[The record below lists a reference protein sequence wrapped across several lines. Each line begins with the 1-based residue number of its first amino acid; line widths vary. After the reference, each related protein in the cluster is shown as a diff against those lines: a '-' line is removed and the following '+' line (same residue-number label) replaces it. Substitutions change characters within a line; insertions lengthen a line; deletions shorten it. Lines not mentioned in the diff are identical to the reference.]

1 MKSKLLNFPKSFL
14 KPRLGQPWALLAL
27 PRGQAGSLLGRQLFR
42 IGLILLVFGVGLVA
56 MTGWLLNQAGDRIQD
71 EFLRRQAAELV
82 NGMQDIPGGP
92 LQMRLP
98 NETLN
103 AYAQR
108 RDGYT
113 FMVENADGLITLES
127 APMARAYL
135 APAMGMMAQKPT
147 LLNTMSRDGSAEA
160 MYILTMPVHTPRG
173 VYYLTVGQNRTIDD
187 ALLATATTETF
198 NRLVLWSAPFLLL
211 ALMVVW
217 SVLQGSLAPL
227 YRLSGKVR
235 ALDVLGGETLALENV
250 PRELRPLVES
260 FNLLLNQLTRTLEA
274 QKGLT
279 ADTAHQLK
287 TPLAVLQARLEQI
300 DPFKGK
306 ELLLKDVQRM
316 SRLVRQLLHYAV
328 LSQQTA
334 NLHPTDL
341 NATVRTVV
349 ASLVPLA
356 RKADI
361 SLAYDGPEAP
371 LVVQLDGGLLTEAI
385 SNLIDNA
392 IRHSPAKG
400 TVDIALTPRGEYLDI
415 DVKDRGPGIPP
426 TEQAL
431 VFTRFWQG
439 PDVPHEGHHGGAG
452 LGLALVAEVMRQ
464 HNGQASVQS
473 REGGGSVFRLTL
485 KA

>member
-1 MKSKLLNFPKSFL
+1 
-14 KPRLGQPWALLAL
+14 
-27 PRGQAGSLLGRQLFR
+27 
-42 IGLILLVFGVGLVA
+42 
-56 MTGWLLNQAGDRIQD
+56 
-71 EFLRRQAAELV
+71 
-82 NGMQDIPGGP
+82 
-92 LQMRLP
+92 MRLA

-108 RDGYT
+108 REGYT
-113 FMVENADGLITLES
+113 FMVENDSGRITLES
-127 APMARAYL
+127 VPMARAYL
-135 APAMGMMAQKPT
+135 APALGLKPNRPQ
-147 LLNTMSRDGSAEA
+147 LLDTVSRDGRDEA
-160 MYILTMPVHTPRG
+160 MYILTLPVHTPRG

-187 ALLATATTETF
+187 ALLDTATSETF
-198 NRLVLWSAPFLLL
+198 RSLLRWSVPLLL
-211 ALMVVW
+211 VALLVAW
-217 SVLQGSLAPL
+217 LSLRGSLNPL

-235 ALDVLGGETLALENV
+235 ELDALSGETLALENV
-250 PRELRPLVES
+250 PREVRPLVES
-260 FNLLLNQLTRTLEA
+260 FNTLLAQLTRTLEA

-287 TPLAVLQARLEQI
+287 TPLAVLQARLEQL
-300 DPFKGK
+300 DDFKGK
-306 ELLLKDVQRM
+306 NLLLGDVQRM

-328 LSQQTA
+328 LSQHTA
-334 NLHPTDL
+334 NLQLADIG
-341 NATVRTVV
+341 ATARTVV

-356 RKADI
+356 RQAGVT
-361 SLAYDGPEAP
+361 LAYDGPNTP
-371 LVVQLDGGLLTEAI
+371 LLARHDSGLLTEAI

-400 TVDIALTPRGEYLDI
+400 SVDVAISPHGNKVEI

-464 HNGQASVQS
+464 HHGHASVHS
-473 REGGGSVFRLTL
+473 REGGGSIFRLTL
-485 KA
+485 PV